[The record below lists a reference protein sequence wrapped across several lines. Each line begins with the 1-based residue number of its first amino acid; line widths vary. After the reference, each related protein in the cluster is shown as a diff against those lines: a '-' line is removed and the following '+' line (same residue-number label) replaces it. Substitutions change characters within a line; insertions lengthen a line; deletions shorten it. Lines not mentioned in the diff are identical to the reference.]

1 MLELNQKLQAI
12 PLLTP
17 EDPNKA
23 TSLLGGKISGI
34 LNWNDIK
41 HDLAYE
47 RYKELLANFWQP
59 TEINMSDDVKQWKQ
73 FSETEK
79 ERFLKI
85 NGLVSILDSVQP
97 RFFAQMIKY
106 ISDTSFQNV
115 FIIAMQQEVV
125 HNHSYSYILSSLE
138 KLENQNKAFDMARS
152 EKAIYERNKLIID
165 VYEELESNPTVQT
178 FMNALIASVALEGI
192 NFYSAF
198 AYFYNLAR
206 NQKML
211 KTSAMISYIQK
222 DELVHTKIVTDVIN
236 LIVKE
241 NPHLFDYV
249 KEYSKYFLN
258 KAVEKE
264 IEWSSYILEGEED
277 IDMIEM
283 SDYVK
288 YRANKCLSMMGVSP
302 LYEDIDENPMPWIR
316 AFADENVDAGKTDFF
331 ENKPRSY
338 TKVSEDNGFD
348 EL

>member
-1 MLELNQKLQAI
+1 MLDLNQKLEVT
-12 PLLTP
+12 PLLAP
-17 EDPNKA
+17 ENPNKPSA
-23 TSLLGGKISGI
+23 VLGGKVSGI

-47 RYKELLANFWQP
+47 RYKELLGNFWQP
-59 TEINMSDDVKQWKQ
+59 SEINMSDDIKQWKQ
-73 FSETEK
+73 FNDEEK
-79 ERFLKI
+79 DRFLKI

-97 RFFAQMIKY
+97 RFFGHLIKY
-106 ISDTSFQNV
+106 ISDPSIQNV
-115 FIIAMQQEVV
+115 FIVAMQQEVV

-152 EKAIYERNKLIID
+152 EKAIYERNNLIIN
-165 VYEELESNPTVQT
+165 VYDELDKNPTVKT
-178 FMNALIASVALEGI
+178 FLNALIASVALEGI

-241 NPHLFDYV
+241 NPNLYEYIQ
-249 KEYSKYFLN
+249 EYSRQFLHM
-258 KAVEKE
+258 AVEKE
-264 IEWSSYILEGEED
+264 IEWSSYILKGEED
-277 IDMIEM
+277 IDLLEM
-283 SDYVK
+283 ADYIR
-288 YRANKCLSMMGVSP
+288 YRANKCLSMIGIP
-302 LYEDIDENPMPWIR
+302 ALYEEVGDNPMPWIR
-316 AFADENVDAGKTDFF
+316 AFSDENMNAGKTDFF

-338 TKVSEDNGFD
+338 TKIGEENGFD